1 MSPPEGRDEAQGR
14 RRGRQAPPLLGLLLA
29 TATAALAQDTPPT
42 PYFDARTHTP
52 EYVGPGREVPPP
64 ENLAEIDIAFFG
76 PDDANDPEWGDA
88 WRGATLAIEDA
99 NAQKGCRG
107 LPFRLLSAWSEN
119 PWGSG
124 VADLAKLVYGRG
136 VWAIVGGV
144 NGATTHLAEQIVVK
158 AQLSLVNPGGTDPS
172 VNFTNVAW
180 MFTLPATDDRQAP
193 LLARALVD
201 RHAQESWSVVTTT
214 DRDAASAW
222 RTMNAGPTLH
232 GLPAP
237 LHQSVVAPSQ
247 ADYRESLVNVARSG
261 SQAVLV
267 LAGAR
272 DAARIV
278 VALRKQGY
286 QGAIVGGATLGRR
299 AFVAEAAA
307 DAEGVAFPL
316 LFDPQQPGAQ
326 AFVSRFRERW
336 DATPDFLAAHVY
348 DAVQLIVAAVRHA
361 GLNRVLIRD
370 ALATSPASPGV
381 SGPIAWDPTGRNMRP
396 LALGI
401 WRNGRTERLT
411 TSVGDA
417 GEPKP

>member
-1 MSPPEGRDEAQGR
+1 MI
-14 RRGRQAPPLLGLLLA
+14 
-29 TATAALAQDTPPT
+29 AALCASVATVTGAQDAPPT
-42 PYFDARTHTP
+42 PYFDARTHVP
-52 EYVGPGREVPPP
+52 EYVGPGRELPPP
-64 ENLAEIDIAFFG
+64 ENLAEIVIAFFG
-76 PDDANDPEWGDA
+76 PADANDPEWGDA

-99 NAQKGCRG
+99 NAQKGYRG

-172 VNFTNVAW
+172 VNFTNVPW

-193 LLARALVD
+193 LIAHALVD
-201 RHAQESWSVVTTT
+201 RRANEGWSVVTTT

-222 RTMNAGPTLH
+222 RTIDAAPALH

-237 LHQSVVAPSQ
+237 LHQIVVAPVQ
-247 ADYRESLVNVARSG
+247 ADYRESLVDVARSG

-278 VALRKQGY
+278 RALRSQGY
-286 QGAIVGGATLGRR
+286 HGQIVGGATLGRR

-307 DAEGVAFPL
+307 DAEGVVFPL
-316 LFDPQQPGAQ
+316 LFDPEQPEART
-326 AFVSRFRERW
+326 FVSRFRARW
-336 DATPDFLAAHVY
+336 GTTPDYLAAHTY
-348 DAVQLIVAAVRHA
+348 DAVQLIADAVRRA
-361 GLNRVLIRD
+361 GPNRVLIRD

-381 SGPIAWDPTGRNMRP
+381 SGPIAWDPTGRNRRP
-396 LALGI
+396 LTLGI
-401 WRNGRTERLT
+401 WHDGRTGRPREG
-411 TSVGDA
+411 S
-417 GEPKP
+417 K